1 MPISAA
7 QTQDRIENELNN
19 MHSKNEV
26 LYTGNIGDADIGS
39 LRPVSG
45 SSSDPNESVDD
56 SHTSTSDVLVNQRGR
71 RVSRSKIM
79 NMVWDVVDGFEDR
92 LSKLPVLD
100 AYFEILAKYQ
110 AVLDTFQKEAKT
122 ITLKDIITYIES
134 KDCVE
139 VTEQIIEYFKQFNMN
154 NRLLS
159 TIDIE
164 KNHARIDFIEYFLYI
179 NNNKEA
185 NVNVLGP
192 QLNEQFQLFR
202 NDSSKV
208 APPLRYTFSQIR
220 SYSAF
225 AEPCKH
231 RSGKKGKVTEVK
243 PEKGY
248 GLKENIEI
256 LANTMFFLEVNSK

>member
-7 QTQDRIENELNN
+7 QTQDRIEHELNN

-110 AVLDTFQKEAKT
+110 AVLDSVYRRFPQLREIVLNDFDVSSIPETRLFLDRDNVEPAFQKEAKT

-164 KNHARIDFIEYFLYI
+164 KNHARIVSSTHRKI
-179 NNNKEA
+179 
-185 NVNVLGP
+185 VL
-192 QLNEQFQLFR
+192 F
-202 NDSSKV
+202 
-208 APPLRYTFSQIR
+208 
-220 SYSAF
+220 
-225 AEPCKH
+225 
-231 RSGKKGKVTEVK
+231 VK
-243 PEKGY
+243 
-248 GLKENIEI
+248 
-256 LANTMFFLEVNSK
+256 TMNP